1 MRDLL
6 KGSLGLA
13 VCLAVSS
20 LSGASSVQ
28 AEELVF
34 SSWGGSYQEA
44 IRKAWIE
51 PFSKQ
56 TGVEVIEDTGPET
69 AKIKAMIETDT
80 VSWDVV
86 TAGGSGLARGVK
98 LGLFEEI
105 TDDMVDQSHVIAGA
119 RNPYGV
125 PSEIF
130 STVFAFSTEAFPDG
144 GPQPKTWA
152 DFWDVEKFPGKRAMY
167 DRPNTVLEA
176 ALLADGVAP
185 ADVYKVLSTD
195 EGLDRAMRK
204 IEEIKPHVAVWWHS
218 GAQPVQAL
226 GSGEVVM
233 ANGWNGRFQTGIDEG
248 LPIKMSW
255 EGTIAQVG
263 YFMIVKGAPN
273 KEAAVKLLN
282 FMVTPKAQGEFSKYV
297 SYGPVTEKAWQYI
310 DEARAERLPST
321 PERLAK
327 SMFLDPDYWAD
338 RLGDLTERYTALL
351 QN

>member
-1 MRDLL
+1 
-6 KGSLGLA
+6 
-13 VCLAVSS
+13 
-20 LSGASSVQ
+20 
-28 AEELVF
+28 
-34 SSWGGSYQEA
+34 
-44 IRKAWIE
+44 
-51 PFSKQ
+51 
-56 TGVEVIEDTGPET
+56 
-69 AKIKAMIETDT
+69 
-80 VSWDVV
+80 
-86 TAGGSGLARGVK
+86 
-98 LGLFEEI
+98 
-105 TDDMVDQSHVIAGA
+105 
-119 RNPYGV
+119 
-125 PSEIF
+125 
-130 STVFAFSTEAFPDG
+130 
-144 GPQPKTWA
+144 
-152 DFWDVEKFPGKRAMY
+152 
-167 DRPNTVLEA
+167 
-176 ALLADGVAP
+176 
-185 ADVYKVLSTD
+185 
-195 EGLDRAMRK
+195 
-204 IEEIKPHVAVWWHS
+204 
-218 GAQPVQAL
+218 
-226 GSGEVVM
+226 M